1 MSGKVIRSPG
11 SLSHDLPFSPA
22 MQAGGHIYVSG
33 TVPVDNRG
41 RIVGIG
47 DVRAQTRCV
56 LESIRDV
63 LQAAGASL
71 GDVVNNQ
78 VFLADLADFGE
89 MNEVYAEFF
98 PRNPP
103 ARFCVQTPLVREE
116 FLVEIAAT
124 AYVGD

>member
-1 MSGKVIRSPG
+1 VAGRVIRAPG
-11 SLSHDLPFSPA
+11 SPIHDLPFSPA
-22 MQAGGHIYVSG
+22 MRAGNHVYVSG

-56 LESIRDV
+56 LEAIRDV

-71 GDVVNNQ
+71 SDVVFNQ
-78 VFLADLADFGE
+78 VFLTDLSDFGE

-98 PRNPP
+98 PENPP
-103 ARFCVQTPLVREE
+103 ARYCVQSPLVRVE

-124 AYVGD
+124 AYVGG